1 MDRHLAVRE
10 PLTTGVESQVSDAK
24 DPEHGVPAARFSD
37 LFQIVDATPLCA
49 TESLRQR
56 SSRKFWRAFD
66 LTSCGPDGAVL
77 HRMQRT
83 SR

>member
-37 LFQIVDATPLCA
+37 SFRLSMPRLYARL
-49 TESLRQR
+49 
-56 SSRKFWRAFD
+56 KAFG
-66 LTSCGPDGAVL
+66 SVL
-77 HRMQRT
+77 HASFGAPLT
-83 SR
+83 